1 MARYTDLVFKGL
13 SEIDL
18 RRNLVALVKRSI
30 KETGWLLRWVSPPL
44 LGFKL
49 NIVDL
54 LPQ

>member
-30 KETGWLLRWVSPPL
+30 KETGWLLSWVSPPL